1 MGGHETDYRAAIYR
15 DYARVVQ
22 GKGAA
27 FDRAAAD
34 RWAPCLDHYLRG
46 WLPGDRDANV
56 VDLGCGDGR
65 LLYLL
70 SRKGYRKLT
79 GVDASES
86 RTAMARQVVDSVEN
100 MDVLHYLRSCAAEI
114 DLLLAIDLI
123 EHLNKG
129 EALELIALCASHLR
143 PGGRLIIQTPNA
155 ASPFFGAVRYGDYT
169 HEQAFTPSSLA
180 ALLTRAGLV
189 RVEPREAG
197 PVPWR
202 YSARSTVRY
211 GCWRIARLALAL
223 VNLIETGSAGSGIL
237 SRVFLVSAVKPAAS

>member
-1 MGGHETDYRAAIYR
+1 MGGRETDYRAAIYR
-15 DYARVVQ
+15 DYARIVQ
-22 GKGAA
+22 GKGSA

-34 RWAPCLDHYLRG
+34 RWAPCLDYYLRG

-65 LLYLL
+65 FLYLL
-70 SRKGYRKLT
+70 SKKAYRNLT

-86 RTAMARQVVDSVEN
+86 QTAIARQVVDSVEN
-100 MDVLHYLRSCAAEI
+100 MDALRYLRGCAGEI
-114 DLLLAIDLI
+114 HLLLAIDLL

-129 EALELIALCASHLR
+129 EALEFIALCASRLR

-189 RVEPREAG
+189 RVETREAG

-202 YSARSTVRY
+202 YTARSTVRY
-211 GCWRIARLALAL
+211 CCWRIVRLALAL
-223 VNLIETGSAGSGIL
+223 VNLVETGSGGGGIL
-237 SRVFLVSAVKPAAS
+237 SRVFLVSAVKPERS